1 MREPRSP
8 ASTRGVTQHIGYGL
22 LALSV
27 WLAWEVLKAPVAA
40 RAPPSIGVRI
50 AATSPEVLRRA
61 AEAEFT
67 AGRPGNAEALAEES
81 LVRAPFNARALRVRG
96 LAAAEAGETEQADQL
111 LTLAGNWS
119 LRDDP
124 AHAWLVEYRLR
135 QGDYASSFAHADTL
149 ARRRTDIRPQI
160 FSLFTTAA
168 ASDPEALRAVANLLA
183 AAPPW
188 RGAYWSYLK
197 GADQGD
203 ELLLSLAIALESSA
217 SPFTQREL
225 SWLYQRWL
233 GERRLAAIGALR
245 EQVRRP
251 APADLVLNGSFS
263 GSSAEEISPFGWKL
277 GRSAGLTVEVVEDD
291 RDSRNLALRAEYDG
305 FGSAAIAEQVLTL
318 SPGPYVF
325 SADYR
330 IESDA
335 ARASLWWSLVC
346 IDDRKQL
353 AEARATGERATPGAS
368 WAAVRVDFT
377 VPEQG
382 CLVQRLSLTPRP
394 ADRRAPIAAWF
405 DDVDISGASNPK
417 SQRAASAG

>member
-135 QGDYASSFAHADTL
+135 L
-149 ARRRTDIRPQI
+149 
-160 FSLFTTAA
+160 
-168 ASDPEALRAVANLLA
+168 
-183 AAPPW
+183 
-188 RGAYWSYLK
+188 
-197 GADQGD
+197 
-203 ELLLSLAIALESSA
+203 
-217 SPFTQREL
+217 
-225 SWLYQRWL
+225 
-233 GERRLAAIGALR
+233 
-245 EQVRRP
+245 
-251 APADLVLNGSFS
+251 
-263 GSSAEEISPFGWKL
+263 
-277 GRSAGLTVEVVEDD
+277 
-291 RDSRNLALRAEYDG
+291 
-305 FGSAAIAEQVLTL
+305 
-318 SPGPYVF
+318 
-325 SADYR
+325 
-330 IESDA
+330 
-335 ARASLWWSLVC
+335 
-346 IDDRKQL
+346 
-353 AEARATGERATPGAS
+353 
-368 WAAVRVDFT
+368 
-377 VPEQG
+377 
-382 CLVQRLSLTPRP
+382 
-394 ADRRAPIAAWF
+394 
-405 DDVDISGASNPK
+405 
-417 SQRAASAG
+417 